1 MESKEQESKKAAA
14 LRATVAMRVAP
25 PERLERER
33 TRPFAIR
40 LTEAERSRLVAET
53 GKRTLGEYVR
63 MRLFNSES
71 RPRRVQMPTVSARDL
86 AHVLAALGQSDL
98 APMLREMLK
107 AARVGALPVTQE
119 TETAIRSACAA
130 VLDIRQRLMVAL
142 GLIEGHGDDP

>member
-1 MESKEQESKKAAA
+1 MESEEQRTKKVAA

-25 PERLERER
+25 PERPERET

-40 LTEAERSRLVAET
+40 LTEEERGRLVAEA

-63 MRLFNSES
+63 IRLFNGDS
-71 RPRRVQMPTVSARDL
+71 RPRRVQMPTTNAREL

-98 APMLREMLK
+98 APLLREMLK

-119 TETAIRSACAA
+119 TEAAIRTACAA
-130 VLDIRQRLMVAL
+130 VLEIRQRLMVAL
-142 GLIEGHGDDP
+142 GLIEGDGDDP